1 MMLMGGERGLSDH
14 TLLSQ
19 VFIGLRRAKTLE
31 IVSGLA
37 AVTDRV
43 SLLISCKY
51 WMRKMQSITPYSV
64 LWIVTDTNVFYVL
77 RSLTSAGGQA
87 RDKEQVLIP
96 PLPSAAINLHYQ
108 AVSASCFQ
116 LKLQIIRNGFIPVQ
130 MESTW
135 AKDSHVKPD
144 LLSLP

>member
-64 LWIVTDTNVFYVL
+64 L
-77 RSLTSAGGQA
+77 
-87 RDKEQVLIP
+87 
-96 PLPSAAINLHYQ
+96 
-108 AVSASCFQ
+108 
-116 LKLQIIRNGFIPVQ
+116 
-130 MESTW
+130 
-135 AKDSHVKPD
+135 
-144 LLSLP
+144 